1 MAEKCTKTSSPFSR
15 WMKPNP
21 FPALNHFTVPVSFIY
36 FLFLLIT
43 CDLLPDVSLEENN
56 RSYENRSYVNRGYYC
71 FEDLCSGLKRRER
84 IQDRLHNTTF
94 LKRVD
99 SF

>member
-43 CDLLPDVSLEENN
+43 CDLIPDLSLEENN
-56 RSYENRSYVNRGYYC
+56 RGYEYRGYGS
-71 FEDLCSGLKRRER
+71 FEHLCSGFKRRDR
-84 IQDRLHNTTF
+84 IQDRLYITTF
-94 LKRVD
+94 HRTRGTLFNILV
-99 SF
+99 